1 MKDPLE
7 ELMAREEQREFQEH
21 NEMLESMGIPK
32 ATLEEF
38 RDLVRTPLTEVDI
51 DAIYANLRTPGL
63 KLNSRK

>member
-21 NEMLESMGIPK
+21 NEILESMGMPK
-32 ATLEEF
+32 KTLEEF

-51 DAIYANLRTPGL
+51 DAIYGNLRTPGL
-63 KLNSRK
+63 KSKG